1 MCCCVWCACVCV
13 AVRIFDFSVNG
24 LRRNLTPTLLLL
36 PHCLVF
42 SLLLPLIIFSL
53 LFVYMRIDFMIT
65 HWRNIIDFQF
75 CEDDVADDLHSFIG
89 ASLLKLCQLAKRSM
103 RSDKAMC
110 HVHHPQPQSS
120 FLLTNV

>member
-1 MCCCVWCACVCV
+1 MCV

-24 LRRNLTPTLLLL
+24 LRRNLTPTL

-42 SLLLPLIIFSL
+42 SLLLSLIIFSL

-75 CEDDVADDLHSFIG
+75 CVDDVADDLHSFIG

-110 HVHHPQPQSS
+110 HVPCASS
-120 FLLTNV
+120 PTTKFILTHKCIRYIYLSFD